1 MPGPTLGTNLVGISD
16 FSAEFPFLDF
26 FLSSRSWVTQA
37 DGRFNTRQADLLDL
51 DDDGW
56 VKGFTQ
62 DGTEAPFDRIATV
75 LFTDNQSI
83 EPGRYILDFAGSGR
97 IEIKA
102 VDDIL
107 VTMEDPHRYSI
118 DIPNG
123 YSNSTITISILETD
137 PDGIGDY
144 LRDFRVFREADEA
157 ALDAGEWFLPEF
169 LEKIQDFRVLRFM
182 DWQETNGNTEI
193 DWADRLTME
202 AARFSPGGG
211 EAKGVPVELQVA
223 LANEVR
229 ADPWFNIPH
238 QATDDYVR
246 QFATYVR
253 DHLGDGLIARFE
265 FSNEVWNSKFDQYD
279 WAVEKAVSDL
289 GMPTSEIQ
297 QAARQAYGIRAAE
310 VAKIVAEVFGDE
322 TGNRALNVFGTQ
334 SAFKGAERFAL
345 DAVDYVAAGYEA
357 PRDAPFHV
365 YAIAPYIG
373 NGLGSKFLKEDVALW
388 MTEGQAGF
396 DHAIDFLRTG
406 TIGQTLAKMAGVV
419 AYHSGIAEG
428 LGWQLEAYEGGQNI
442 VDRIFLNGQQDQ
454 ARIDFFNDLVRS
466 PEFGTLYTEYFEV
479 WRDNGGGLMAH
490 FTDISQPGRYGSLGL
505 WDSVFSGN
513 TPRADALIDW
523 RDNTPIY
530 WDDDRPA
537 STFEPQAEIPIDH
550 GTDGNDTAKL
560 GSGDNR
566 YDAEAGD
573 DSVLGGVGDD
583 EIWGRLGSDTLR
595 GQAGDDTLVGNE
607 GDDRL
612 VGGDGNDR
620 LDGGAGQD
628 VLVGGTGDD
637 NIQGGAGD
645 DIIRGDAGD
654 DVITDLLGIAN
665 IVAARGNDWVETGD
679 QADIISTGSG
689 SDTIFSGSG
698 SDHILAGSDGDLI
711 DSGAGDDLIEAG
723 RGADVIVAG
732 RGDDIIN
739 VGFGDDELVFRLG
752 DGHDRVRQFDR
763 QGDDYI
769 RLVGL
774 GDDFDS
780 YTEVMASASQVG
792 NAVVL
797 SFSPD
802 QTITLE
808 RLHLIDLGPDDFLFG

>member
-16 FSAEFPFLDF
+16 FSSEFPFLDF

-37 DGRFNTRQADLLDL
+37 AGRFNTRQADLLDL
-51 DDDGW
+51 DENGW

-62 DGTEAPFDRIATV
+62 DGSGAPFDSVATL

-83 EPGRYILDFAGSGR
+83 EPGRYILDFAGSGE

-107 VTMEDPHRYSI
+107 VTMEGAHRYAI
-118 DIPNG
+118 DIPNA

-137 PDGIGDY
+137 PDGTGDY
-144 LRDFRVFREADEA
+144 LRDFRLFREADEA
-157 ALDAGEWFLPEF
+157 ALDSGKIFLPEF

-182 DWQETNGNTEI
+182 DWQETNGNTEM
-193 DWADRLTME
+193 DWADRLTE
-202 AARFSPGGG
+202 AAARFSPGGG

-253 DHLGDGLIARFE
+253 DHLGDGLVARFE

-279 WAVEKAVSDL
+279 WAVEKAVADL
-289 GMPTSEIQ
+289 GMPASEIQ

-310 VAKIVAEVFGDE
+310 VAKLVAEVFGDE
-322 TGNRALNVFGTQ
+322 SGTRALNVFGTQ
-334 SAFKGAERFAL
+334 SAFKGSERFAL

-373 NGLGSKFLKEDVALW
+373 NGLGSKFLKDDVAQW

-442 VDRIFLNGQQDQ
+442 VDRIFVDGQQDQ
-454 ARIDFFNDLVRS
+454 ARIDFFNALVRS
-466 PEFGTLYTEYFEV
+466 DQFADLYTEYFEV

-537 STFEPQAEIPIDH
+537 STFEPQADIAIDH
-550 GTDGNDTAKL
+550 GTDGNDSAKL
-560 GSGDNR
+560 GSDDNR
-566 YDAEAGD
+566 YDAGDGD
-573 DSVLGGVGDD
+573 DSILGGAGQD
-583 EIWGRLGSDTLR
+583 EIWGGQGQDTLR
-595 GQAGDDTLVGNE
+595 GQAGDDTLIGNE
-607 GDDRL
+607 GADRL

-628 VLVGGTGDD
+628 VLVGGTGNDQ
-637 NIQGGAGD
+637 IFGGAGD

-654 DVITDLLGIAN
+654 DVITDILGKAD
-665 IVAARGNDWVETGD
+665 IVAASGNDWVETGD
-679 QADIISTGSG
+679 QDDVISTGSG
-689 SDTIFSGSG
+689 MDTIFSGGGNDAIRSG
-698 SDHILAGSDGDLI
+698 NDADLI
-711 DSGAGDDLIEAG
+711 DGGDGNDLIEAG
-723 RGADVIVAG
+723 RGADVIIG
-732 RGDDIIN
+732 GHGNDTIN
-739 VGFGDDELVFRLG
+739 VGFGDDELVFNFG

-763 QGDDYI
+763 LGDDYI
-769 RLVGL
+769 RLVGM
-774 GDDFDS
+774 GDGYDT
-780 YTEVMASASQVG
+780 YTEVVASASQVG
-792 NAVVL
+792 SAVVL
-797 SFSPD
+797 SLSPG
-802 QTITLE
+802 QSITIE
-808 RLHLIDLGPDDFLFG
+808 RLQLVDLGPDDFVFG